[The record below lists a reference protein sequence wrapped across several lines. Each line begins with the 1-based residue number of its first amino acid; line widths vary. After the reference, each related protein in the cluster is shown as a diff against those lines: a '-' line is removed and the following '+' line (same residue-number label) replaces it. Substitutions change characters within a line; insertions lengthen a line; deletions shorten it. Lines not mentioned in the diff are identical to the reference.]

1 MEEDFPAR
9 IEAVFPDRAAA
20 AAAAKALTQRFDFDE
35 AQLSLVSSSDP
46 TESRVH
52 RNRYAFKDSGRRLQR
67 RQIMATLAAFLLI
80 GIGLGVLEFLGIS
93 NLHPAVAG
101 VLLSALV
108 LGAVAITVIG
118 MLSWRPARTPV
129 HHRPCA
135 DETVLVVH
143 VHGVEDQ
150 YLLRDTLLQMG
161 ARIEGGSSA
170 SVS

>member
-9 IEAVFPDRAAA
+9 IEAVFPDRDSA
-20 AAAAKALTQRFDFDE
+20 AAAAKALSQRFDCDE
-35 AQLSLVSSSDP
+35 AQLNLVSSDP
-46 TESRVH
+46 AEHRVH

-67 RQIMATLAAFLLI
+67 RQILATLVAFLLI
-80 GIGLGVLEFLGIS
+80 GIGLIALEILGVS
-93 NLHPAVAG
+93 NLHPVAAG
-101 VLLSALV
+101 VILSALV

-118 MLSWRPARTPV
+118 MLSWRPARIPV
-129 HHRPCA
+129 HHRPA
-135 DETVLVVH
+135 AGETVLVVH

-150 YLLRDTLLQMG
+150 YLLRDALLQMG